1 MRSIQNIL
9 GGMAG
14 AVVLNLV
21 HETARQYMPN
31 APRVDLIGK
40 EAINKS
46 LTGAN
51 KKPLHG
57 KPLYITTLGA
67 DIAANALYYSLAGA
81 GNDKNIMLKGVALG
95 LAAGIGA
102 LTLTDKLGLDDSPV
116 NRTTE
121 TKLLTVAWYTL
132 GGIIAAATI
141 KALRKKTPAAK
152 SAMNTLLM

>member
-67 DIAANALYYSLAGA
+67 DIAANALYYSLAGT